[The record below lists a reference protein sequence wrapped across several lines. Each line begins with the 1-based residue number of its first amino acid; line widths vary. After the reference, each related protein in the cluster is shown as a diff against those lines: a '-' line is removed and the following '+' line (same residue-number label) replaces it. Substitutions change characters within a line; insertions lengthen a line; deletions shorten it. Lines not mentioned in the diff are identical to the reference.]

1 MRWLLVKDLQI
12 LRRSP
17 LLVVLL
23 VAYPILVAL
32 LIGFALSGGPEK
44 PRVAFVNEVPAGE
57 GTFTVG
63 GQTRDAT
70 TYADRLFEKVDPI
83 RVKTRK
89 EALDLVESGEALG
102 ALIIPKDAADRL
114 RSSLSLS
121 GGGERPQVE
130 VVYNGEDPLK
140 RRFVESTVES
150 TLAEANLALSR
161 EITKVGASYLDILL
175 KGGSI
180 DLFFREIDVLG
191 LQRSAQVLDGLRD
204 RFPAGTEQRREL
216 DAVQRF
222 AQLAVDNLDLS
233 DAILAS
239 ISEPVTVKQ
248 TVLQGSRTALD
259 AYAVAVAVAISLMFV
274 CVLLAAGML
283 ALEREE
289 HAFGRLVR
297 GLVSRTTL
305 LAEKVA
311 LSALCSF
318 VLGVLLVAGL
328 SLFVDIAWS
337 QAPQWLLALLLGAA
351 GFGALGVAI
360 GAAAREVRAASLLA
374 FLLSLPIAFLALV
387 PSGTVAPALFD
398 VIQAVRALF
407 PFDPTLD
414 ALDRTLNDSGQSVA
428 GPLLHLVALV
438 LGWGLV
444 GRIALRRF
452 GA

>member
-398 VIQAVRALF
+398 VIQAVSALF